1 MDTSQL
7 LVTVLGAGGG
17 GAALLALINGL
28 IKWLSGSSAR
38 ERQRNTDIVAQRR
51 KAIEERQEAEDDRD
65 TADRKRRISDEYAS
79 SLRRLLLEN
88 GIQPPPWPDN
98 DHLAQN
104 PPIRM

>member
-38 ERQRNTDIVAQRR
+38 ERQRNTDIVSQRR
-51 KAIEERQEAEDDRD
+51 VAIEERETANTERD
-65 TADRKRRISDEYAS
+65 QADRKRRKSDEYAS
-79 SLRRLLLEN
+79 SLRRQLLEN
-88 GIQPPPWPDN
+88 GITPLAWPDD
-98 DHLAQN
+98 DHLTQN
-104 PPIRM
+104 PP

>member
-1 MDTSQL
+1 METSQL

-51 KAIEERQEAEDDRD
+51 KAIEEREEADTERD
-65 TADRKRRISDEYAS
+65 IADRKRRISDEYSS
-79 SLRRLLLEN
+79 SLRRQLLEI
-88 GIQPPPWPDN
+88 GIEPHPWPNN
-98 DHLAQN
+98 DHLTIN
-104 PPIRM
+104 PPNRN